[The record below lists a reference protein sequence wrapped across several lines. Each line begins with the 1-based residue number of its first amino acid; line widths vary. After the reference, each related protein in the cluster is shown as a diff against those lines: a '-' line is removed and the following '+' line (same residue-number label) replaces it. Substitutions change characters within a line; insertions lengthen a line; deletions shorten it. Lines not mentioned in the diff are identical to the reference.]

1 MTLAAFGLNC
11 TLKSGPQKSST
22 QKLLDLMLRALSNH
36 CVDTSY
42 ERAVDHDMKLS
53 VSADEGEGCVAID
66 PQADHG
72 RADSRDRRA
81 DLDGPAEQRQQ
92 VDP

>member
-42 ERAVDHDMKLS
+42 ERAVVHDMKLS
-53 VSADEGEGCVAID
+53 VLADEGEGTRGHRSSSGSWA
-66 PQADHG
+66 
-72 RADSRDRRA
+72 RRFS
-81 DLDGPAEQRQQ
+81 
-92 VDP
+92 